1 MNQPKI
7 SKTVR
12 QKFIKA
18 LAEDICR
25 FKGHVYVGE
34 NILKSENPR
43 AISGVDQ
50 ATFLFE
56 EYIEPL
62 LIVVTQKE
70 KLDD

>member
-1 MNQPKI
+1 MKPKI

-12 QKFIKA
+12 QKYIKA

-34 NILKSENPR
+34 NILKSESPR
-43 AISGVDQ
+43 AISGVGQ
-50 ATFLFE
+50 AVFLFK

-62 LIVVTQKE
+62 LNEIAQKE